1 MFQFC
6 AQRLL
11 ISPCHVTLNLGRWGQ
26 TCTHSNQEPMTDQ
39 NKHTTRVQYSRL
51 MSFIGVTDRS
61 MGEGLPQD
69 HKWLER
75 QRHHESSPCHK
86 SCKLEALCTT
96 CRQLNRLENVCFR
109 QLNLSESASQ
119 QSSQLIYLEKRGP
132 SLSGGFQGVPEPF
145 ELNGCPFRTSCVPGE
160 EVLLDHRKLTHSLS
174 LSLSSGEM
182 VLDLEVEKRLCLSM
196 LTTTQSKWR
205 MLTFAVRMP
214 RVTDWQL
221 CLTSG
226 NLNSSPHAWV
236 TNTSPFE
243 PFPQP
248 LILVLFWKQNKT
260 KQNRAHCLALARGSL
275 NSRLGLKAHT
285 TTSWHVIPRL
295 LTHWCLAFYGLAQS
309 NIYLRK

>member
-1 MFQFC
+1 MFFC
-6 AQRLL
+6 CTPGGGPLRRTRCRRRL
-11 ISPCHVTLNLGRWGQ
+11 SPPL
-26 TCTHSNQEPMTDQ
+26 
-39 NKHTTRVQYSRL
+39 RVR
-51 MSFIGVTDRS
+51 T
-61 MGEGLPQD
+61 GEAAKP
-69 HKWLER
+69 
-75 QRHHESSPCHK
+75 P
-86 SCKLEALCTT
+86 
-96 CRQLNRLENVCFR
+96 
-109 QLNLSESASQ
+109 
-119 QSSQLIYLEKRGP
+119 P

-248 LILVLFWKQNKT
+248 LILVLF
-260 KQNRAHCLALARGSL
+260 
-275 NSRLGLKAHT
+275 
-285 TTSWHVIPRL
+285 
-295 LTHWCLAFYGLAQS
+295 
-309 NIYLRK
+309 